1 MVLKK
6 TLVPQGTKKTLRK
19 KRFTERTKTQTFFF
33 PKKQKNSGLFSEKL
47 KMEDFVKR
55 VDNSWI
61 RDLDENTESETYS
74 PNQTSRQGKLALVK

>member
-1 MVLKK
+1 M
-6 TLVPQGTKKTLRK
+6 
-19 KRFTERTKTQTFFF
+19 F
-33 PKKQKNSGLFSEKL
+33 FSEKRERTL

-74 PNQTSRQGKLALVK
+74 PNQTSRQGKLALVE